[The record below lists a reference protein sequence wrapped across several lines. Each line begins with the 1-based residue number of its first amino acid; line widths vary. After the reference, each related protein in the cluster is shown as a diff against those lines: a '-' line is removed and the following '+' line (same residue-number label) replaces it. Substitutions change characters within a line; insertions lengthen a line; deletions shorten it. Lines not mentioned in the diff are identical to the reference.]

1 MRYKFTRVKKDKVE
15 GLRYKSTTLYPTIT
29 RKDSDITYYTKF
41 GDSYGSLA
49 HRFYG
54 DQSLWWIIAKANE
67 LTNGM
72 IGLSSEK
79 KIRIPTKIQPILE
92 SLQRGA

>member
-1 MRYKFTRVKKDKVE
+1 MRYRNTKIFRDKNGKRYYRPNIVPNIP
-15 GLRYKSTTLYPTIT
+15 LR
-29 RKDSDITYYTKF
+29 DSDLFIYPKV
-41 GDSYGSLA
+41 GERLDLLA
-49 HRFYG
+49 HKFYG
-54 DQSLWWIIAKANE
+54 DSNLWWIIAKANE

-92 SLQRGA
+92 SLQRGV

>member
-1 MRYKFTRVKKDKVE
+1 MRYRNTKIFRDKN
-15 GLRYKSTTLYPTIT
+15 GKRYYRPTIVPNIPL
-29 RKDSDITYYTKF
+29 RDSDLFIYPKV
-41 GDSYGSLA
+41 GDRLELLA
-49 HRFYG
+49 HKFYG
-54 DQSLWWIIAKANE
+54 DSNLWWIIAKANE